1 MVKILDKDF
10 RNELYK
16 NLCDAGY
23 SKGEATSIVSVKY
36 RDALKTNLVEKL
48 RAQADNVE
56 NSKDELILSV
66 DEYSNILAELV
77 KLEEFFNKKEKNS
90 EKSS

>member
-77 KLEEFFNKKEKNS
+77 KLEEFFNKKEKNF